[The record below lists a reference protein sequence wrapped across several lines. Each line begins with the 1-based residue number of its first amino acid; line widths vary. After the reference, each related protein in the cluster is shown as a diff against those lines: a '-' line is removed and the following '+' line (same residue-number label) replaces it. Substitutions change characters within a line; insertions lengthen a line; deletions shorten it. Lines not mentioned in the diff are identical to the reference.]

1 MAKEKQLTKN
11 YSPESRRIESI
22 DTAQLE
28 YTATTMFTY
37 GTICVAVIGIYA
49 ATAFLFIQQ
58 LKK

>member
-11 YSPESRRIESI
+11 NSPESRRIESI

-49 ATAFLFIQQ
+49 ATIYLFVQQ

>member
-1 MAKEKQLTKN
+1 MAREITENQTPKN
-11 YSPESRRIESI
+11 RRIESI

-37 GTICVAVIGIYA
+37 GTICVAVMGIYA
-49 ATAFLFIQQ
+49 ATIYLFVQQ

>member
-1 MAKEKQLTKN
+1 MAKEKQLTEN
-11 YSPESRRIESI
+11 TSPKSRRIESI

-37 GTICVAVIGIYA
+37 GTITIAVVGIYA
-49 ATAFLFIQQ
+49 ATIYLFVQQ

>member
-11 YSPESRRIESI
+11 NSPESRRIESI

-49 ATAFLFIQQ
+49 ATAYLFIQQ

>member
-1 MAKEKQLTKN
+1 MAKEKQLTEN
-11 YSPESRRIESI
+11 DSPKSRRIESI

-49 ATAFLFIQQ
+49 ATIYLFVQQ